1 MDQFDLA
8 PVLPKVTCIVHYDM
22 MCDVMCCDW
31 ANCKTSTDLEFIS
44 WIYFM
49 NKCPGVRPIGVG
61 EVCRRIVGK
70 VVMMYSK
77 HDLRQAV
84 GPLQLCGGFESGCE
98 AAFHA
103 MSEIIQED
111 DTEAML
117 FVDVTN
123 AFNNLN
129 RQVTLLNSQ
138 IVCPTLAPSVINT
151 YRNPSELF
159 VDGELPFF

>member
-1 MDQFDLA
+1 MHGITLVAVVRRHLFPL
-8 PVLPKVTCIVHYDM
+8 VTLLIVVCACHKSGIEY
-22 MCDVMCCDW
+22 
-31 ANCKTSTDLEFIS
+31 I
-44 WIYFM
+44 
-49 NKCPGVRPIGVG
+49 KCPGVCPIGVG

-103 MSEIIQED
+103 MSEIFQED

-117 FVDVTN
+117 FVDATN

-129 RQVTLLNSQ
+129 RL
-138 IVCPTLAPSVINT
+138 
-151 YRNPSELF
+151 
-159 VDGELPFF
+159 